1 MEFFK
6 FQLKVFNYGSPI
18 SNEHDDEGEQIIVD
32 EEEKATSELAV
43 ANIET
48 KTEDDD
54 QSIIETSHSNPM
66 EMEDQTICTSP
77 PETEFK
83 MFSFSS
89 SVEKILSTS
98 SDGEEEKKFE
108 EIEEKAANEVQM
120 NVARQMDESYS
131 VEEEEEEN
139 SSRTWFENYPLEKI
153 FRN

>member
-1 MEFFK
+1 
-6 FQLKVFNYGSPI
+6 VFNCGSPISI
-18 SNEHDDEGEQIIVD
+18 SNEHDDEGEQIIV
-32 EEEKATSELAV
+32 EEEDKAMAELAV

-48 KTEDDD
+48 KTEDDE
-54 QSIIETSHSNPM
+54 QSVIETSHSNPM
-66 EMEDQTICTSP
+66 EMEDQTIRTSP

-139 SSRTWFENYPLEKI
+139 SSETWFENYSLEKI
-153 FRN
+153 FPKLKFQDKK